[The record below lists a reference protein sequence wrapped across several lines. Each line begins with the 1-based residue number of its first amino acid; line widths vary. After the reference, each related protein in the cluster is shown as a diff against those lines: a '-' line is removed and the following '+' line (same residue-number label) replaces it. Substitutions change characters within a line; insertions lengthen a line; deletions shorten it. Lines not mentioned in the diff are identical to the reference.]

1 MKRLLPGLLLLLPL
15 GCTKRAPAS
24 DEKFDK
30 QWAELVKNGA
40 EPAFIESDLHGA
52 GLLGEVRRAVEPR
65 AHDQQIAVPSIF
77 PGALPDGEVVRVI
90 RQNFGGIKGCYALAE
105 REGPSSGKA
114 IVSFDIDAAGA
125 VSSVN
130 VDAPAFSTTHLGSCV
145 SGQARAWSFPK
156 AAQGPK
162 HFSYPL
168 VFAGG

>member
-1 MKRLLPGLLLLLPL
+1 MKRLLLGLALVSV
-15 GCTKRAPAS
+15 GCQRKA
-24 DEKFDK
+24 DDQFDQ
-30 QWAELVKNGA
+30 QWAQLVKAGA

-65 AHDQQIAVPSIF
+65 PSDHQIAVPSIF

-90 RQNFGGIKGCYALAE
+90 RQNFGAIKGCYALAE

-114 IVSFDIDAAGA
+114 IVSIDIDAAGS
-125 VSSVN
+125 VSGVA
-130 VDAPAFSTTHLGSCV
+130 VDAPAFQSTHLSSCV
-145 SGQARAWSFPK
+145 SGRARAWTFPK